1 MLDIVHQTVHLLQN
15 LNLIPVLPTLSV
27 VFSAAQS
34 VHMCSSAANPKVIAQ
49 IPIPLMLLDDAAQCV
64 HIRSSAAN
72 PKAHRPGSHTF
83 DDAGCRTTCTLSS
96 PWKL

>member
-34 VHMCSSAANPKVIAQ
+34 VHMCSSAANPEG
-49 IPIPLMLLDDAAQCV
+49 
-64 HIRSSAAN
+64 
-72 PKAHRPGSHTF
+72 HRPDSHTF
-83 DDAGCRTTCTLSS
+83 DVAG
-96 PWKL
+96 